1 VTALSQ
7 EQLTDA
13 LQTHLCLL
21 MLARQI
27 EIDPTIAQHI
37 TVHVAPDDPFEA
49 AMRDYYAADG
59 APPSAMLKREA
70 R

>member
-37 TVHVAPDDPFEA
+37 TVHVAGPDPMARAFDDYFA
-49 AMRDYYAADG
+49 AG
-59 APPSAMLKREA
+59 NPPASAMLKREA